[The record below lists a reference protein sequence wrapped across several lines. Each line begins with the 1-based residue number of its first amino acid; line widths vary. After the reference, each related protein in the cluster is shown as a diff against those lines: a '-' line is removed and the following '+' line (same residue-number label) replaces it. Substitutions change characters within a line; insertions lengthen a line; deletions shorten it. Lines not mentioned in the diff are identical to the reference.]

1 MSDQNP
7 QGQASQ
13 PEPARNG
20 DDPAPSPNGNRPG
33 EAESRNGRRGISAW
47 AIRRP
52 IGTLALASVI
62 FVMGFF
68 FLDRLPVDLLPEIA
82 YPQITVTVNYPG
94 TAPEVMEE
102 QVTRV
107 LERNLA
113 GTEGLISI
121 ESRASEGRTNVN
133 LHFDLG
139 TNLDLALQ
147 DASRLLELA
156 RTQLPPDID
165 PPRIYKRDPNQDP
178 IFESGFSSSVR
189 TPVEVR
195 DWLENQ
201 LAPQLQS
208 VRGVGGVEVAGGQVR
223 ELQVVVDQDRLNSFN
238 LTMQDVIDAV
248 GGENRDIAAGNV
260 TSETFDVMAKTDGR
274 FRSARDIEAVLIHV
288 PGTRDR
294 VRVSD
299 VAEVRDGHAD
309 QRLFVRLNGDPAM
322 RLSVFKL
329 PEANT
334 VSVVEGIATE
344 LESLEA
350 SGFIPPDIQYQTTRD
365 PAFFIRSS
373 VRAVSTAALLG
384 GILAMLVVLLFLGSL
399 RKSFVIGL
407 SIPLALLA
415 TFALMG
421 VSNLTLNIMS
431 LGGLALGVGLL
442 LDNSI
447 VMLENIFRHRDE
459 LSKDDR
465 EAAFDGS
472 AEVTSAVVAS
482 TMTNLAAVVPFLL
495 ITGMAALIF
504 RELILTISFAIVAS
518 LAVALTLVPMLAAL
532 LSKVRFRSGLD
543 RTRFIT
549 GFDRLVS
556 AGAVRYTRV
565 ARAVLR
571 FRWAVLGGAAAA
583 LAGAFWIAG
592 DLGQE
597 FLPTVDDGL
606 VGVRLSLV
614 SGATPERT
622 DAYFREVERIV
633 LEELPHVE
641 TMFTMAGG
649 HLSGGVISERPGT
662 ARASVQLSRAGDR
675 PEMSATEWV
684 RVAQERLDELSIP
697 GGRVFVSPPSIPGIR
712 TSLAGADVSIGV
724 VGDDIDELDA
734 IGREIVSLVDGVDG
748 LQNFDLARDD
758 RTPLLSVNVDRDRA
772 AAMGLNTSEVG
783 EGVRNALYG
792 YVPTRFSTGTGQY
805 DIRVKLPRQDLRTSE
820 DLGSIRL
827 FRSNGGAPVYVR
839 DVADFSLGESPAHIE
854 RENQV
859 RILRINGDVNPAVA
873 DIGTVNSEIR
883 DRLAGLA
890 LPQGYSLI
898 YGGEE
903 EAIQET
909 NRNLLMVIA
918 LAIFLVFVVM
928 AVQYERLANPLV
940 ILGSVPL
947 ALIGV
952 IGMLWVTG
960 TNLGAPVMLGVIL
973 LVGIVVN
980 NAILLVEYIELGRRD
995 RQLGVADAVVE
1006 AGRIRF
1012 RPILMTTFT
1021 TVLGMTPLAFAIGDG
1036 AELMQPLALAVIGGL
1051 LVSMLLTLLVIP
1063 CVYVIV
1069 EDIRT
1074 SLIGWLTDGPGEVG
1088 GASPSGPGSSWEGDR
1103 PGRSVEPSPLPGREP
1118 EPVGAS

>member
-1 MSDQNP
+1 MNKTAGAPND
-7 QGQASQ
+7 GQT
-13 PEPARNG
+13 EREG
-20 DDPAPSPNGNRPG
+20 DPRGIPT
-33 EAESRNGRRGISAW
+33 RRGIAAMS
-47 AIRRP
+47 IRRP
-52 IGTLALASVI
+52 IGTLALASVVV
-62 FVMGFF
+62 VMGFF

-82 YPQITVTVNYPG
+82 YPEIRVTVNYPG

-113 GTEGLISI
+113 ATEGLISI

-133 LHFDLG
+133 LYFDLG

-156 RTQLPPDID
+156 RTQLPPDVD
-165 PPRIYKRDPNQDP
+165 PPRIYKQDPNQEP
-178 IFESGFSSSVR
+178 VYEAGFSSSVR
-189 TPVEVR
+189 SPVQVR

-223 ELQVVVDQDRLNSFN
+223 ELQVVVDQDRLNAFN

-248 GGENRDIAAGNV
+248 GNENRDIAAGNV

-274 FRSARDIEAVLIHV
+274 FRSAEDIETVLIPI
-288 PGTRDR
+288 PGSRDR

-299 VAEVRDGHAD
+299 VAEVRDGHAE
-309 QRLFVRLNGDPAM
+309 QRLFVRLNGEPAM

-329 PEANT
+329 PESNT
-334 VSVVEGIATE
+334 VNVVEGITAE

-350 SGFIPPDIQYQTTRD
+350 SGFIPPDIQYQATRD
-365 PAFFIRSS
+365 PSFFIRSS

-384 GILAMLVVLLFLGSL
+384 GVLAMLVVLLFLGSL

-407 SIPLALLA
+407 SIPIAILA

-447 VMLENIFRHRDE
+447 VMLENIYRHRDE
-459 LSKDDR
+459 LEKSAEDS
-465 EAAFDGS
+465 AFDGS

-518 LAVALTLVPMLAAL
+518 LGVALTLIPMLAAL
-532 LSKVRFRSGLD
+532 LSRVRFRSRLD
-543 RTRFIT
+543 GTRVIT
-549 GFDRLVS
+549 GFNRVVA
-556 AGAVRYTRV
+556 AGADLYTRT
-565 ARAVLR
+565 ARHVVR
-571 FRWAVLGGAAAA
+571 FRWAVLGGAVA
-583 LAGAFWIAG
+583 LLVGAWWVSD
-592 DLGQE
+592 DLGRE

-606 VGVRLSLV
+606 VNVRLSLV

-622 DAYFREVERIV
+622 NAYFRQVEEIV
-633 LEELPHVE
+633 QDMPYVQ

-662 ARASVQLSRAGDR
+662 ARASVQLVPAGER
-675 PEMSATEWV
+675 PDMPATEWV
-684 RVAQERLDELSIP
+684 RQAQERLDELSIP

-712 TSLAGADVSIGV
+712 TSLAGSDVSIGI
-724 VGDDIDELDA
+724 VGDDIDVLDA
-734 IGREIVSLVDGVDG
+734 IGRDIVSRVEGVPG

-758 RTPLLSVNVDRDRA
+758 RTPLLSVQVDRERA
-772 AAMGLNTSEVG
+772 AALGLNTSEVG
-783 EGVRNALYG
+783 EGIRNALHG
-792 YVPTRFSTGTGQY
+792 NVPTRFSTGVGQY
-805 DIRVKLPRQDLRTSE
+805 DVRVKLPRHDLRTSE

-827 FRSNGGAPVYVR
+827 FRGNGATPVYVR
-839 DVADFSLGESPAHIE
+839 DVATFTLGEGPAHIE

-859 RILRINGDVNPAVA
+859 RILRINGDVNTAIS
-873 DIGTVNSEIR
+873 DIGTVNDRIR
-883 DRLAGLA
+883 ERLAGLD

-909 NRNLLMVIA
+909 NRNLAMVIL
-918 LAIFLVFVVM
+918 LAILLVFVVM
-928 AVQYERLANPLV
+928 AVQYERLSNPLV
-940 ILGSVPL
+940 ILAAVPL
-947 ALIGV
+947 SLVGV
-952 IGMLWVTG
+952 VGMLWLTG

-980 NAILLVEYIELGRRD
+980 NAILLVEYIEQARR
-995 RQLGVADAVVE
+995 LKGLAVVDAVVD

-1012 RPILMTTFT
+1012 RPILMTTMT

-1036 AELMQPLALAVIGGL
+1036 AELMQPLALSVIGGL
-1051 LVSMLLTLLVIP
+1051 LVSMLLTLLVVP
-1063 CVYVIV
+1063 CFYVIV
-1069 EDIRT
+1069 DDMKAAVV
-1074 SLIGWLTDGPGEVG
+1074 GWLVG
-1088 GASPSGPGSSWEGDR
+1088 DPSAEEAAGPSGIGAGHPGPDGDQRPGGFGDR
-1103 PGRSVEPSPLPGREP
+1103 DL
-1118 EPVGAS
+1118 EPVGAR

>member
-1 MSDQNP
+1 MENRDPNNHGSAQT
-7 QGQASQ
+7 
-13 PEPARNG
+13 PEANG
-20 DDPAPSPNGNRPG
+20 STAPS
-33 EAESRNGRRGISAW
+33 ARRGLSAL

-52 IGTLALASVI
+52 IGTIALASVVI
-62 FVMGFF
+62 VMGFF

-82 YPQITVTVNYPG
+82 YPEIRVTVNYPG

-113 GTEGLISI
+113 ATEGLISI

-133 LHFDLG
+133 LYFDLD

-156 RTQLPPDID
+156 RTQLPPDIN
-165 PPRIYKRDPNQDP
+165 PPRIYKQDPNDAP
-178 IFESGFSSSVR
+178 VYEAGFSSSVR
-189 TPVEVR
+189 SPVEVR

-223 ELQVVVDQDRLNSFN
+223 ELQVVVDQDRLNALN
-238 LTMQDVIDAV
+238 LTMQDVINAV
-248 GGENRDIAAGNV
+248 SNENRDIAAGNL

-274 FRSARDIEAVLIHV
+274 FGSAEDIETVLIPI
-288 PGTRDR
+288 PGSRDR
-294 VRVSD
+294 VRISD
-299 VAEVRDGHAD
+299 VAQVRDGHAE
-309 QRLFVRLNGDPAM
+309 QRLFVRLNGEPAM

-334 VSVVEGIATE
+334 VNVVEGVVAEIE
-344 LESLEA
+344 NLEA
-350 SGFIPPDIQYQTTRD
+350 SGFIPADIQFQATQD

-384 GILAMLVVLLFLGSL
+384 GVLAMLVVLLFLGSL

-407 SIPLALLA
+407 SIPIAILA
-415 TFALMG
+415 TFAMMG
-421 VSNLTLNIMS
+421 MSNLTLNIMS

-447 VMLENIFRHRDE
+447 VMLENIFRHQDE
-459 LSKDDR
+459 LEKSAED
-465 EAAFDGS
+465 AAFDGS
-472 AEVTSAVVAS
+472 SEVASAVVAS

-518 LAVALTLVPMLAAL
+518 LAVALTLVPALAAL
-532 LSKVRFRSGLD
+532 FFKLRFRSGLEES
-543 RTRFIT
+543 RLIT
-549 GFDRLVS
+549 GFDRMIS
-556 AGAVRYTRV
+556 AGADRYTGI
-565 ARAVLR
+565 ARGMLR
-571 FRWAVLGGAAAA
+571 FRWAVLGGAFVL
-583 LAGAFWIAG
+583 LAGTYWLAD
-592 DLGQE
+592 DLGRE
-597 FLPTVDDGL
+597 FLPTVDDGS
-606 VGVRLSLV
+606 VGVRLNLA

-622 DAYFREVERIV
+622 DEYFRQVEAMV
-633 LEELPHVE
+633 QDMPYVQ

-662 ARASVQLSRAGDR
+662 ARASVQLVPAGER
-675 PEMSATEWV
+675 PDMPATEWV
-684 RVAQERLDELSIP
+684 RQAQEALDELSIP

-724 VGDDIDELDA
+724 VGDDMDQLDA
-734 IGREIVSLVDGVDG
+734 IGREIVSRVEGVAG

-758 RTPLLSVNVDRDRA
+758 RTPLLSVNVDRERA

-792 YVPTRFSTGTGQY
+792 YVPTQFSTGTGQY
-805 DIRVKLPRQDLRTSE
+805 DVRVKLPRQDLRSSE

-827 FRSNGGAPVYVR
+827 FRGNGDAPVYVR

-859 RILRINGDVNPAVA
+859 RILRINGDVNRAVA
-873 DIGTVNSEIR
+873 DIGTVNREIQAQ
-883 DRLAGLA
+883 LAGLD

-909 NRNLLMVIA
+909 SRNLMMVIG

-928 AVQYERLANPLV
+928 AVQYERLSNPLV
-940 ILGSVPL
+940 ILTAVPL

-952 IGMLWVTG
+952 MGMLWATG

-980 NAILLVEYIELGRRD
+980 NAILLVEYVELGRREKG
-995 RQLGVADAVVE
+995 LAVADAVVD

-1012 RPILMTTFT
+1012 RPILMTTLT
-1021 TVLGMTPLAFAIGDG
+1021 TVMGMTPLALAIGDG

-1051 LVSMLLTLLVIP
+1051 LVSMFLTLLIVP
-1063 CVYVIV
+1063 CIYVIV
-1069 EDIRT
+1069 DDIKGT
-1074 SLIGWLTDGPGEVG
+1074 LLGWLTGTQRATDPAEEGKRAPADEIREPGR
-1088 GASPSGPGSSWEGDR
+1088 R
-1103 PGRSVEPSPLPGREP
+1103 PGHLPELEPAEAR
-1118 EPVGAS
+1118 